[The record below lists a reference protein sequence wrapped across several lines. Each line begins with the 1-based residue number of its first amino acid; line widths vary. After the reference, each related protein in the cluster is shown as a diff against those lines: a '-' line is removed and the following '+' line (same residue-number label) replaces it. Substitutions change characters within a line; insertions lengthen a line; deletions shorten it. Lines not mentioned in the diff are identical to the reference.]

1 MILPWILL
9 KTQCFHG
16 MIEIIQA
23 AFMEKEMVLMNTI
36 KLNTEGT
43 NVKMIAHRGLSG
55 LEAENTCAA
64 FVAAGNREKYYG
76 IECDVHRT
84 LDGKYVIFHDDNT
97 KRMADDSM
105 TVEESTFQTLR
116 SLRLREPRNNGATRG
131 DLMIPTLEEYINIC
145 ARYEKYAVLELKN
158 EFTASDI
165 FKIIGIIEKLGYLDH
180 TIIISFCLKNLIRL
194 RKRHPNVKAQFLLCD
209 WEDKHMENLVRYNL
223 DLDIRH
229 TAVTGELCRKIHE
242 AGKVINC
249 WTVDTVEDAQH
260 VINCGVDFIT
270 TNILE

>member
-1 MILPWILL
+1 
-9 KTQCFHG
+9 
-16 MIEIIQA
+16 
-23 AFMEKEMVLMNTI
+23 MNTI
-36 KLNTEGT
+36 KLNTAGT

-55 LEAENTCAA
+55 LEAENTSAA

-76 IECDVHRT
+76 IECDIHRT

-97 KRMADDSM
+97 KRMAVDSM
-105 TVEESTFQTLR
+105 IIEETTFQTLR
-116 SLRLREPRNNGATRG
+116 SLRLIEPRNNGAHRA
-131 DLMIPTLEEYINIC
+131 DLVMPTLEEYIAIC

-165 FKIIGIIEKLGYLDH
+165 YKIMGMIDKLGYLEH

-194 RKRHPNVKAQFLLCD
+194 RKRYPNQAAQFLLSAWD
-209 WEDKHMENLVRYNL
+209 DKHMESLIKYDL
-223 DLDIRH
+223 DLDIKH
-229 TAVTGELCRKIHE
+229 VAVTEELCRKIHD

-249 WTVDTVEDAQH
+249 WTVDDPEVGQRMID
-260 VINCGVDFIT
+260 CGVDFIT